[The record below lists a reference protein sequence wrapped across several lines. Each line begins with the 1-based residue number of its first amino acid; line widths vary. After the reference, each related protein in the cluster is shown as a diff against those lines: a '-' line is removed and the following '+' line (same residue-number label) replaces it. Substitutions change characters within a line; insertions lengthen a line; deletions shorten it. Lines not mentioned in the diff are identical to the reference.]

1 MTEQQYANH
10 YRIGIESQIDQLTE
24 FLTKNGHVITG
35 QFKDDFELCI
45 TLAYTAAVFATA
57 DQMKENPAVFS
68 FIQEVTNKVVSKLGI
83 EYEHITPK
91 DWEDQKRA
99 DAQAQPTPT
108 VDPIRDPDEYR
119 KMLRSILKLQITTM
133 FKALDEKRDVKPEED
148 PTLAKL
154 VFMAGFLI
162 GMLNCS
168 SQIITN
174 VTDAK
179 IIQQV
184 CAEELTECGVTI
196 KYGDGLKAP
205 TIPKHN

>member
-83 EYEHITPK
+83 GYEHINLK
-91 DWEDQKRA
+91 EWEDQKKA
-99 DAQAQPTPT
+99 DAQAQPSTNA
-108 VDPIRDPDEYR
+108 DQIRDPVEYR
-119 KMLRSILKLQITTM
+119 KILRGIMKLQIETL
-133 FKALDEKRDVKPEED
+133 FKSLTEKGEVKPGE
-148 PTLAKL
+148 TVTKCLMQ
-154 VFMAGFLI
+154 FMYVKKG
-162 GMLNCS
+162 NR
-168 SQIITN
+168 
-174 VTDAK
+174 
-179 IIQQV
+179 
-184 CAEELTECGVTI
+184 
-196 KYGDGLKAP
+196 
-205 TIPKHN
+205 